1 MSSPNAMDAMFG
13 NALATRGKGAGTGT
27 GAPTAVPATFTEPG
41 IPAQSAEAEAAPPV
55 IETPASTEPAKDDAR
70 EADAEGSATEPAKGA
85 EVAVPPIGGK
95 AFDKKSNKGKE
106 RGPLNS
112 AELLRLNQAESQIR
126 AFGKAAADAGEA
138 FDMIKEDGLHH
149 HYGLTWAQ
157 YTLTHWGLSASQ
169 ADRLIAAAPVMRE
182 LSIANEGTA
191 REFVSVY
198 REWGASSAR
207 AIWSGAKEGADGKPT
222 AKIANIAVKGVLES
236 TQGAKKAPAADKLSS
251 LAKKAV
257 TKAAKEAAAAKA
269 LKAQQAA
276 AKPAAEAV
284 TQEAEDV
291 VEAELVDEEAPA
303 GSGTPWRMGEAAVRH
318 FSDFFVAQA
327 ARTGREPHEVMLATL
342 GRLQKEAA
350 EAAGE

>member
-1 MSSPNAMDAMFG
+1 MSQPNAMDAMFG

-27 GAPTAVPATFTEPG
+27 GAPTAAPATFTEPG
-41 IPAQSAEAEAAPPV
+41 IPAQSAESEAAPPA
-55 IETPASTEPAKDDAR
+55 IETPPSTEP
-70 EADAEGSATEPAKGA
+70 ATEPAKGA

-106 RGPLNS
+106 RGPLNP
-112 AELLRLNQAESQIR
+112 AEVLRLNQAESQIR
-126 AFGKAAADAGEA
+126 AFGKAAAAAGEA
-138 FDMIKEDGLHH
+138 FDMIKKDGLHH

-191 REFVSVY
+191 REFVSIY
-198 REWGASSAR
+198 REWGATSAR

-251 LAKKAV
+251 LARKAV
-257 TKAAKEAAAAKA
+257 TRAAKEAAAAKA

-284 TQEAEDV
+284 TQDAEDIV
-291 VEAELVDEEAPA
+291 DAELVDEEAPA
-303 GSGTPWRMGEAAVRH
+303 GDGTPWRMGEAAVRR

-327 ARTGREPHEVMLATL
+327 AKTGQEPHEVMLATL
-342 GRLQKEAA
+342 GRLQKEAEAA
-350 EAAGE
+350 EAVGE